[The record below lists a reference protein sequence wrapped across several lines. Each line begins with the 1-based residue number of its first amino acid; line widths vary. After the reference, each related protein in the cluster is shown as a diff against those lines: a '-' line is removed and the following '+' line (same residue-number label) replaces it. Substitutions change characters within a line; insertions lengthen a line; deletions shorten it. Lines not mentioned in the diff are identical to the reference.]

1 VTENPDG
8 RNEAKNGYS
17 GEYLLETRN
26 LKMHFPIKAGVLR
39 RTVGHVKAV
48 DGVDL
53 AIRKGETLG
62 LVGESGCGKSTLS
75 RSIIRLYEPD
85 AGKVYFDGVDF
96 TALSQSA
103 LREKRKDI
111 QMIFQDP
118 LASLNP
124 MMTVAGAIED
134 PMIIHKVGTSSER
147 ARRVHELLEV
157 VGLDPG
163 AANAFPFEFSGGQ
176 QQRIGIARALALKP
190 KLLICD
196 EAVSALDVSIQAQ
209 ILRLLQDLQ
218 EQLGLAYLFISHNL
232 AVVEH
237 MSDRIAVMSQGK
249 VVEYAE
255 TEALFQ
261 SPREEYTRTLINS
274 VPYIPRPGGKSIR
287 QPKIGDATV
296 GAHVEAA
303 PTLKAVTS

>member
-1 VTENPDG
+1 MLLNKSTPKIGAGAEPLLRVEHLSKHFFLG
-8 RNEAKNGYS
+8 RTKF
-17 GEYLLETRN
+17 T
-26 LKMHFPIKAGVLR
+26 
-39 RTVGHVKAV
+39 AV
-48 DGVDL
+48 DDVSLELESGQ
-53 AIRKGETLG
+53 TLG
-62 LVGESGCGKSTLS
+62 IVGESGCGKSTLS

-96 TALSQSA
+96 TALSQAA

-134 PMIIHKVGTSSER
+134 PMIIHKVGTSAER

-255 TEALFQ
+255 TEALFE

-274 VPYIPRPGGKSIR
+274 VPYIPRPGGKHVR
-287 QPKIGDATV
+287 QPKVGDATI